1 MEAVS
6 GADPKLQQQAR
17 RLHRAPSPARPFLRD
32 PRTAPAKLPP
42 PPPPPPPKS
51 PHLSAKPPR
60 PSRRSSTPG
69 AKNKPSPARST
80 VKKAVRAPP
89 GPAEPPP
96 RKAAPG
102 DGGRGKRPA
111 PSPACGHSSSGGG
124 SSSSSS
130 DLSDCASEPLSDDPR
145 PVQPSVPAGNDR
157 PQQPVA
163 PGPRQ
168 AGVGGERPQ
177 AEQEERAEEAL
188 LLLREM
194 EELRSENDY
203 LKDELDEL
211 QAEMEEMRD
220 SYLEEDVYQLQELRR
235 ELDRANKNCRIL
247 QYRLRKAEQKSLK
260 VAQTGQVDG
269 ELIRNLEQDL
279 KVAKDVSVRLHH
291 ELENVEEKRARAE
304 DENEA
309 LRQQIIE
316 VEISKQALQNELD
329 RLKESSLRRRG
340 SREIHKEKKVSS
352 QEDSADLKCQLQFA
366 KEEAALMRK
375 KMAKL
380 GREKDELEQ
389 ELQKYKSVYGDVDS
403 PLSTGE
409 TGGPP
414 STREG
419 ELKLRLKLV
428 EEEANILGRKI
439 VELEVENRGIK
450 AEMED
455 MRCQYERECLSQDHI
470 SSIPTSP
477 YGDSVESA
485 TELRRHLQFVEEE
498 AELLRRSI
506 SEVEDHNKQLTSELN
521 KFKFGPGQ
529 ELGWIEDSDT
539 KSSGTLHEELKSAQ
553 MQISDL
559 SGKVMKLQY
568 ENRVLLSNVQRYDL
582 ASHLGLHTASPR
594 DSDADSDTG
603 KKESDSEDGHSQ
615 PKREGPIGGESDSE
629 EVYEKTSGFG
639 SGKPSEVNDLIICSS
654 ELMRIREDTEYLMSI
669 KREAEQLERT
679 VDHLITDT
687 DCLIY
692 DTKVHMS
699 SNTSKQSLK
708 SSDEKKEVTKQ
719 PELLNTLNSRM
730 KTFRKELQVF
740 LEKVDHVGAGLK
752 EHAEDLSPV
761 PHLTES
767 SSFLSTMTSM
777 SRDSPISN
785 FGKELTTDFQSK
797 LRDQVEWQLG
807 QDHGE
812 EQESHRLRIATT
824 EPHRRADGDNKPYRP
839 GGNDFF
845 SLELRDPH
853 VSPEQTLSLR
863 ELQAHLEQERRLH
876 QEEQEKAADRIIQL
890 EEEHLTSLR
899 RKELEVQSLN
909 LQNKLEEKTWSQEK
923 NLLQQELQY
932 FQRNVFVLYVQLR
945 WLLKHLR
952 QCRKVQKEVGEELL
966 EAEQLHA
973 LPEIGVH
980 PELKEDPDLEEMEDE
995 ELMFGLPDFSQ
1006 HSTVHDTGQGPQLQ
1020 TAELLKHQKQAS
1032 EDRQLLGAL
1041 KGLLDDFRSE
1051 LRDEEQEHL
1060 GLRQQYATEKAAWQ
1074 MEGTDLKCR
1083 LEQLEGRSRKAMGE
1097 ASPTDVKGASKRER
1111 EGHKKLLAESHSL
1124 VMELRWQLKQS
1135 EKNWS
1140 KEKGELLDQF
1150 DRERLDWERQRKDL
1164 QRRVGQLQ
1172 KELSPRRGE
1181 NLLDN
1186 QKDGHVHPVLTQ
1198 GNLHVPHPLEI
1209 RSFSDSEA
1217 LQFEEQPLSKLKESD
1232 RCSATENLFLDSLSL
1247 DCLDESDAPPPH
1259 RLEREAF
1266 SPCLIEMTKETDSRV
1281 LERLKESSLRRR
1293 GSREI
1298 HKEKKVSSQEDSAD
1312 LKCQLQF
1319 AKEEAALMRKKMAK
1333 LGREKDELEQELQKY
1348 KSVYG
1353 DVDSPLSTGETGGP
1367 PSTREG
1373 ELKLRLKLVEEEA
1386 NILGRKIVE
1395 LEVENRGIKAEMEDM
1410 RCQYERECLSQ
1421 DHISSIP
1428 TSPYGDSVE
1437 SATELRRHLQF
1448 VEEEAELLRRSISE
1462 VEDHNKQLTS
1472 ELNKFKFGPGQ
1483 ELGWI
1488 EDSDTKSS
1496 GTLHEELKSAQM
1508 QISDLSGKVMKLQY
1522 ENRVLLSNVQRYD
1535 LASHLGLHT
1544 ASPRDSDADSD
1555 TGKKESDSE
1564 DGHSQPKREGPIGG
1578 ESDSEEVYEKT
1589 SGFGSGKPSEVND
1602 LIICSSELMRIREDT
1617 EYLMSIKREAEQLER
1632 TVDHLITD
1640 TDCLIYDTKVHMSS
1654 NTSKQSLK
1662 SSDEKKEVTKQPE
1675 LLNTLNSRMKTFRK
1689 ELQVFLEKVD
1699 HVGAGLKEHAEDLSP
1714 VPHLTESSSFL
1725 STMTSMSRDSP
1736 ISNFG
1741 KELTTDFQSKLRDQV
1756 EWQLGQDHGEEQ
1768 ESHRLRIATTEPH
1781 RRADGDNKP
1790 YRPGGKDFFSLEL
1803 RDPHVSPEQ
1812 TLSLRELQAHL
1823 EQERRL
1829 HQEEQEKAA
1838 DRIIQLEEEHL
1849 TSLRRKELEVQ
1860 SLNLQNK
1867 LEEKTWSQEKNLLQ
1881 QELQYFQRNVF
1892 VLYVQLRWL
1901 LKHLRQCRKVQK
1913 EVGEELL
1920 EAEQLHALPE
1930 IGVHPELKED
1940 PDLEEMEDEELMFGL
1955 PDFSQHSTVH
1965 DTGQGPQLQTAELLK
1980 HQKQA
1985 SEDRQLLGALKGL
1998 LDDFRSE
2005 LRDEEQ
2011 EHLGLRQQYATE
2023 KAAWQMEGTD
2033 LKCRLEQLE
2042 GRSRKAMGEASP
2054 TDVKGASKREREGHK
2069 KLLAE
2074 SHSLVMELRWQLKQS
2089 EKNWSK
2095 EKGELLDQFD
2105 RERLDWERQRKDLQ
2119 RRVGQLQKELS
2130 PRRGENLLD
2139 NQKDGHVHPV
2149 LTQGNLHVPHP
2160 LEIRSFSDSEA
2171 LQFEEQPL
2179 SKLKESDRCSATENL
2194 FLDSLSLDCLDESD
2208 APPPHRLERE
2218 AFSPCL
2224 IEDDDMQKG
2233 NLHRAMSVSSMSE
2246 FQRLMDSSPF
2256 LPDKNLPSSSSKEDI
2271 TPPLSPDDLKYIE
2284 EFNKNWDYANTNH
2297 GRVAETP
2304 MEAWGEKTEIVK
2316 AGNDSTVDPFQA
2328 SSWYLTTSVTMT
2340 TNTMTSPEHCQ
2351 KQPLRSHVNEK
2362 MGVRVFHSPPLV
2374 RRFDNPV
2381 VTSNEGKNLVDPD
2394 FLFSMTKVKGSVSET
2409 KGSSSEVFGRWN
2421 CDLTK
2426 HHKDYLEGG
2435 LHNVERPICTTV
2447 GFASSLYNMSDDM
2460 KEVANSVRNA
2470 IRSNSVD
2477 CQFKDIACQTNGR
2490 RNTGTQTVQT
2500 ISVGLQTEAL
2510 RSITSS
2516 PHKCLT
2522 PKGGSTPVSSP
2533 SRSLRN
2539 RQVTPVIEKVQA
2551 KFERSCCSPK
2561 YGSPKLQRKALPK
2574 TDQPNNRVLPGTPQ
2588 KGFSESAWA
2597 RSTTTRESPVHTTIN
2612 DGLSSLFNIIDH
2624 TPVVCDTIQKLSRSS
2639 SRSRSAE
2646 PRAEFGPMRELC
2658 MEGRGRSPSP
2668 IRLGI
2673 ERQKEDVTE
2682 FISIRQDLSAPPGYS
2697 LAENTARILNKKL
2710 LEHAVKEEQKHTPNS
2725 PASLRKDNSIGDV
2738 VKAEPGSIEN
2748 QTVLLTAP
2756 WGL

>member
-1 MEAVS
+1 MEALS
-6 GADPKLQQQAR
+6 GAEPKPQPAR

-32 PRTAPAKLPP
+32 PRASPAKPP
-42 PPPPPPPKS
+42 PQPPKS
-51 PHLSAKPPR
+51 PHLSTKPPR
-60 PSRRSSTPG
+60 PSRRSTPG
-69 AKNKPSPARST
+69 AKDKPGPARSA
-80 VKKAVRAPP
+80 VKKGVRAPP
-89 GPAEPPP
+89 AAAEPAP

-111 PSPACGHSSSGGG
+111 PGPARGHGSSGGG

-145 PVQPSVPAGNDR
+145 QPQPSAGNAR
-157 PQQPVA
+157 PQPPPPAA
-163 PGPRQ
+163 PGPKTRQ
-168 AGVGGERPQ
+168 AGVG
-177 AEQEERAEEAL
+177 EEAAEEAL

-235 ELDRANKNCRIL
+235 ELDRANKNGRIL

-340 SREIHKEKKVSS
+340 SREMHKEKKVSS
-352 QEDSADLKCQLQFA
+352 QEDSSDLKCQLQFA

-455 MRCQYERECLSQDHI
+455 MRCQYERECFSQDHI

-485 TELRRHLQFVEEE
+485 TELHRHLQFVEEE

-506 SEVEDHNKQLTSELN
+506 SEIEDHNKQLTSELN

-539 KSSGTLHEELKSAQ
+539 KSSGILQEELKSAQ

-603 KKESDSEDGHSQ
+603 KKESDSEDGRPQ

-669 KREAEQLERT
+669 KGEAERLERT
-679 VDHLITDT
+679 VDHIITDT

-692 DTKVHMS
+692 DAKVHIS
-699 SNTSKQSLK
+699 SNSSKQSLK
-708 SSDEKKEVTKQ
+708 SSDEKREVTNQ

-730 KTFRKELQVF
+730 KAFRKELQVF

-752 EHAEDLSPV
+752 EHVEDLSPV

-785 FGKELTTDFQSK
+785 LGKELTTDFQSK
-797 LRDQVEWQLG
+797 LRDHQVEWQLG

-812 EQESHRLRIATT
+812 EQESHRLHITTTTT
-824 EPHRRADGDNKPYRP
+824 ESHRRADGDNKPYRP
-839 GGNDFF
+839 GAQDFF

-890 EEEHLTSLR
+890 EEEHLKSLR

-909 LQNKLEEKTWSQEK
+909 LKNKLEEKTWSQEK
-923 NLLQQELQY
+923 NLLQQELQH

-952 QCRKVQKEVGEELL
+952 QCRKTEKEVGEELL

-980 PELKEDPDLEEMEDE
+980 PELKGDPDLEEMEEE
-995 ELMFGLPDFSQ
+995 ELMFGLSDFSQ
-1006 HSTVHDTGQGPQLQ
+1006 HSTLPDTGQGPQLQ

-1032 EDRQLLGAL
+1032 ENRRLLDSL

-1051 LRDEEQEHL
+1051 LRDEEQDHF

-1074 MEGTDLKCR
+1074 MEGTELKCR
-1083 LEQLEGRSRKAMGE
+1083 LEQFEGRNRRATGE
-1097 ASPTDVKGASKRER
+1097 TSPTDMKGASKRER

-1140 KEKGELLDQF
+1140 KEKGELLDHF
-1150 DRERLDWERQRKDL
+1150 DQERLDWERQRKDL
-1164 QRRVGQLQ
+1164 QRRVVQLQ
-1172 KELSPRRGE
+1172 KELSSRRGE
-1181 NLLDN
+1181 NLLDDRI
-1186 QKDGHVHPVLTQ
+1186 DGNVCPVLTQ

-1209 RSFSDSEA
+1209 RSISDSDT
-1217 LQFEEQPLSKLKESD
+1217 LQFEEPPLSKLKESD

-1247 DCLDESDAPPPH
+1247 DCLDESDAPP
-1259 RLEREAF
+1259 
-1266 SPCLIEMTKETDSRV
+1266 
-1281 LERLKESSLRRR
+1281 
-1293 GSREI
+1293 
-1298 HKEKKVSSQEDSAD
+1298 
-1312 LKCQLQF
+1312 
-1319 AKEEAALMRKKMAK
+1319 
-1333 LGREKDELEQELQKY
+1333 
-1348 KSVYG
+1348 
-1353 DVDSPLSTGETGGP
+1353 
-1367 PSTREG
+1367 
-1373 ELKLRLKLVEEEA
+1373 
-1386 NILGRKIVE
+1386 
-1395 LEVENRGIKAEMEDM
+1395 
-1410 RCQYERECLSQ
+1410 
-1421 DHISSIP
+1421 
-1428 TSPYGDSVE
+1428 
-1437 SATELRRHLQF
+1437 
-1448 VEEEAELLRRSISE
+1448 
-1462 VEDHNKQLTS
+1462 
-1472 ELNKFKFGPGQ
+1472 
-1483 ELGWI
+1483 
-1488 EDSDTKSS
+1488 
-1496 GTLHEELKSAQM
+1496 
-1508 QISDLSGKVMKLQY
+1508 
-1522 ENRVLLSNVQRYD
+1522 
-1535 LASHLGLHT
+1535 
-1544 ASPRDSDADSD
+1544 
-1555 TGKKESDSE
+1555 
-1564 DGHSQPKREGPIGG
+1564 
-1578 ESDSEEVYEKT
+1578 
-1589 SGFGSGKPSEVND
+1589 
-1602 LIICSSELMRIREDT
+1602 
-1617 EYLMSIKREAEQLER
+1617 
-1632 TVDHLITD
+1632 
-1640 TDCLIYDTKVHMSS
+1640 
-1654 NTSKQSLK
+1654 
-1662 SSDEKKEVTKQPE
+1662 
-1675 LLNTLNSRMKTFRK
+1675 
-1689 ELQVFLEKVD
+1689 
-1699 HVGAGLKEHAEDLSP
+1699 
-1714 VPHLTESSSFL
+1714 
-1725 STMTSMSRDSP
+1725 
-1736 ISNFG
+1736 
-1741 KELTTDFQSKLRDQV
+1741 
-1756 EWQLGQDHGEEQ
+1756 
-1768 ESHRLRIATTEPH
+1768 SHR
-1781 RRADGDNKP
+1781 
-1790 YRPGGKDFFSLEL
+1790 
-1803 RDPHVSPEQ
+1803 
-1812 TLSLRELQAHL
+1812 REH
-1823 EQERRL
+1823 
-1829 HQEEQEKAA
+1829 
-1838 DRIIQLEEEHL
+1838 
-1849 TSLRRKELEVQ
+1849 
-1860 SLNLQNK
+1860 
-1867 LEEKTWSQEKNLLQ
+1867 
-1881 QELQYFQRNVF
+1881 
-1892 VLYVQLRWL
+1892 
-1901 LKHLRQCRKVQK
+1901 
-1913 EVGEELL
+1913 
-1920 EAEQLHALPE
+1920 
-1930 IGVHPELKED
+1930 
-1940 PDLEEMEDEELMFGL
+1940 
-1955 PDFSQHSTVH
+1955 
-1965 DTGQGPQLQTAELLK
+1965 
-1980 HQKQA
+1980 
-1985 SEDRQLLGALKGL
+1985 
-1998 LDDFRSE
+1998 
-2005 LRDEEQ
+2005 
-2011 EHLGLRQQYATE
+2011 
-2023 KAAWQMEGTD
+2023 
-2033 LKCRLEQLE
+2033 
-2042 GRSRKAMGEASP
+2042 
-2054 TDVKGASKREREGHK
+2054 
-2069 KLLAE
+2069 
-2074 SHSLVMELRWQLKQS
+2074 
-2089 EKNWSK
+2089 
-2095 EKGELLDQFD
+2095 
-2105 RERLDWERQRKDLQ
+2105 
-2119 RRVGQLQKELS
+2119 
-2130 PRRGENLLD
+2130 
-2139 NQKDGHVHPV
+2139 
-2149 LTQGNLHVPHP
+2149 
-2160 LEIRSFSDSEA
+2160 
-2171 LQFEEQPL
+2171 
-2179 SKLKESDRCSATENL
+2179 
-2194 FLDSLSLDCLDESD
+2194 
-2208 APPPHRLERE
+2208 E

-2256 LPDKNLPSSSSKEDI
+2256 LPDKNLTLNSSKEDI

-2284 EFNKNWDYANTNH
+2284 EFNKTWDYADPNH
-2297 GRVAETP
+2297 GRAAETP
-2304 MEAWGEKTEIVK
+2304 MEAWGEKAEIVK
-2316 AGNDSTVDPFQA
+2316 AENDSTVDPFQA

-2351 KQPLRSHVNEK
+2351 KQPLRSHIVNEK
-2362 MGVRVFHSPPLV
+2362 MGVRVFHSPPMV

-2394 FLFSMTKVKGSVSET
+2394 FLFSMTKVKGNVSET

-2421 CDLTK
+2421 CDITK
-2426 HHKDYLEGG
+2426 HHKDYLESG

-2447 GFASSLYNMSDDM
+2447 GFASSLHNLSDDM

-2477 CQFKDIACQTNGR
+2477 CQFKDMACQTNGK
-2490 RNTGTQTVQT
+2490 RNTGTQTIQT

-2533 SRSLRN
+2533 SRSLRS

-2624 TPVVCDTIQKLSRSS
+2624 TPVVCDSLQKLSRSS

-2646 PRAEFGPMRELC
+2646 PRAEFGPTKELC
-2658 MEGRGRSPSP
+2658 MEVRGRSPSP
-2668 IRLGI
+2668 VRLGI

-2682 FISIRQDLSAPPGYS
+2682 LISIRQDLSAPPGYS
-2697 LAENTARILNKKL
+2697 LAENAARILNKKL
-2710 LEHAVKEEQKHTPNS
+2710 LEHALKEEQKHTPNS
-2725 PASLRKDNSIGDV
+2725 PASLRKVNSIGDIV
-2738 VKAEPGSIEN
+2738 NAEPGSIEELPSSALAPSLESCFSRPERPANRRLPSRWASHSPLASPSQSTGDLSFSEESECKEPWPGNKN
-2748 QTVLLTAP
+2748 QDASLHELSQNNSV
-2756 WGL
+2756 